1 MTSAYAEV
9 NVTKAVVS
17 FDWFYKKD
25 KGKGF
30 FIEDELRLDLD
41 WNFTMTK
48 GNRFEL
54 AITNTKIRP
63 GKSKV
68 ELGGGVTETV
78 AVEITNLILNHASF
92 TFRGIIGTSSE
103 IKPTKYQAR

>member
-1 MTSAYAEV
+1 M
-9 NVTKAVVS
+9 VS

-30 FIEDELRLDLD
+30 FIENELRLDLY

-54 AITNTKIRP
+54 SIEQTKIHP

-68 ELGGGVTETV
+68 ELGGGVSETV
-78 AVEITNLILNHASF
+78 LVEVTNLILNHASII
-92 TFRGIIGTSSE
+92 FRGIIGT
-103 IKPTKYQAR
+103 AV